1 MATIISDQQICSDL
15 LLVNRIARANRM
27 NVEWGKNARCWTRTT
42 GTDYPR
48 FEAWSSNGSIDDQWC
63 LRVILN
69 PGERPIE
76 VSRLRSFDEVEQLA
90 EGMLMVL
97 DRCPY
102 RKFPSGHKGLSRA
115 LRLGHRHA
123 VVQEE
128 ITDLEFHRSLFVLH
142 E

>member
-1 MATIISDQQICSDL
+1 
-15 LLVNRIARANRM
+15 M

-42 GTDYPR
+42 GMGYPR
-48 FEAWSSNGSIDDQWC
+48 FEAWNSNDTVDGQWS
-63 LRVILN
+63 LRIILN

-102 RKFPSGHKGLSRA
+102 RKVHPGMKIC
-115 LRLGHRHA
+115 
-123 VVQEE
+123 QE
-128 ITDLEFHRSLFVLH
+128 HCVLATSTQ
-142 E
+142 